1 MNRVVIKCFAH
12 HVHPVDTW
20 KLIMYNIYIILL
32 NENKD
37 KKDYNFT
44 LKYASVYLDDCIS
57 KYANCDYHPVV
68 GWRVIL
74 TSLYISV
81 LSEIFLSTFPI

>member
-1 MNRVVIKCFAH
+1 
-12 HVHPVDTW
+12 
-20 KLIMYNIYIILL
+20 MYNIYIILL

-44 LKYASVYLDDCIS
+44 LKCACVYLDDCIS

-81 LSEIFLSTFPI
+81 LSEISFIHISHLDHSNHPPLTTILMHDINL